1 VIQSSFVENRSVF
14 FRVLSDDQIW
24 ETKQAAFD
32 ILEKTGCEVHHAG
45 ALDLLKKAGAVVNGQ
60 RIRLPRHIVE
70 ECVRTAPKGFTIYDR
85 DGKRAL
91 EVEGRKSYYGT
102 STASPNTRDAFSGEI
117 RETRVADIALGAK
130 VADALPNIDWVMP
143 MGSSQDVHPLAA
155 DVHEFEA
162 VVTNTRKPLVFIG
175 YSPRGVELVY
185 EMAAEVAGGLEALQ
199 RRPFVLAYPE
209 PISPLVFPIEVVDRM
224 FVAAD
229 LHMPQIPGPSAQMG
243 ATSPVTLAGTVA
255 QSIAEGLMS
264 LVLVQLRRPGA
275 PCCLSGNVGVFDMRT
290 ALMSLA
296 APEASLGLAA
306 QAEVAQSFGLPTW
319 GLAGATDSKALDA
332 QAGIESAFGILAQGL
347 AGLNLIH
354 DVGYMDS
361 GMVCSAEM
369 LVMGDE
375 VIGMAKRFI
384 QGIEVSAETLAR
396 DVVEKVGPGGHFLQ
410 EKHTVRHMRGE
421 LWMPGLLTRQHRDV
435 WQQDGA
441 KDMAQRVGER
451 VRQIAESHQVPP
463 LPAETLAALEMLKRR
478 GEAELT
484 GHNSEWGT
492 LQQIRKSTDF

>member
-1 VIQSSFVENRSVF
+1 MIQSSFAENRSVF
-14 FRVLSDDQIW
+14 FRVLSDDQVW
-24 ETKQAAFD
+24 EIRQAAFD
-32 ILEKTGCEVHHAG
+32 ILEKTGCQVQHAG
-45 ALDLLKKAGAVVNGQ
+45 ARELLKKAGALVKDRRVW
-60 RIRLPRHIVE
+60 LPRHIVE
-70 ECVRTAPKGFTIYDR
+70 ACVRTAPKGFTVYDR
-85 DGKRAL
+85 DGQRAL

-117 RETRVADIALGAK
+117 RETRVADIALGAR
-130 VADALPNIDWVMP
+130 VADALPNLDWVMP
-143 MGSSQDVHPLAA
+143 MGSSQDVPALAA

-162 VVTNTRKPLVFIG
+162 VVTNTTKPVVFIG

-185 EMAAEVAGGLEALQ
+185 EMAAEVAGGLDELQ

-209 PISPLVFPIEVVDRM
+209 PISPLVFPAEVVERM

-229 LHMPQIPGPSAQMG
+229 LFMPQIPGPSAQAG

-255 QSIAEGLMS
+255 QSIAESLVS
-264 LVLVQLRRPGA
+264 LVLVQLRKPGA

-290 ALMSLA
+290 ALLSLA
-296 APEASLGLAA
+296 APEVSLGLAA

-319 GLAGATDSKALDA
+319 GLAGATDSKTLDA
-332 QAGIESAFGILAQGL
+332 QAGIESAFHILAQGL

-354 DVGYMDS
+354 DVGYLDS

-384 QGIEVSAETLAR
+384 QGIRVDAETLAR
-396 DVVEKVGPGGHFLQ
+396 DVIEKVGPGGHYLQ
-410 EKHTVRHMRGE
+410 ERHTVRHMRDE
-421 LWMPGLLTRQHRDV
+421 LWMPGLLTRQHRDI
-435 WQQDGA
+435 WRAEGA
-441 KDMAQRVGER
+441 KDLAQRVGER
-451 VRQIAESHQVPP
+451 VRELAESHQPKS
-463 LPAETLAALEMLKRR
+463 LPDEKLAALERLKRK

-484 GHNSEWGT
+484 EHNNG
-492 LQQIRKSTDF
+492 

>member
-1 VIQSSFVENRSVF
+1 MIQSSFAENRSVH

-24 ETKQAAFD
+24 EIKQAAFD
-32 ILEKTGCEVHHAG
+32 VLEKTGCEVHHPGALSLLKQAG
-45 ALDLLKKAGAVVNGQ
+45 ALVQDQ
-60 RIRLPRHIVE
+60 RVRLPRHIVE

-102 STASPNTRDAFSGEI
+102 STASPNTRDAFSSEI

-162 VVTNTRKPLVFIG
+162 VVANTTKPVVFIG
-175 YSPRGVELVY
+175 YSPRGMELVY
-185 EMAAEVAGGLEALQ
+185 EMAAEVTGGLDALQ
-199 RRPFVLAYPE
+199 LRPFVLAYPE
-209 PISPLVFPIEVVDRM
+209 PISPLVYPVEVVDRM
-224 FVAAD
+224 FIAAD
-229 LHMPQIPGPSAQMG
+229 LRMPQIPGPSAQIG
-243 ATSPVTLAGTVA
+243 ATSPVTMAGTVV
-255 QSIAEGLMS
+255 QSIAEGLVS
-264 LVLVQLRRPGA
+264 LTLVQLRKPGA
-275 PCCLSGNVGVFDMRT
+275 PCFLSGNIGVIDMRS
-290 ALMSLA
+290 ALLSLA

-319 GLAGATDSKALDA
+319 GLAGATDAKALDA

-369 LVMGDE
+369 LVMGNE

-384 QGIEVSAETLAR
+384 RGIEVSAETLAR
-396 DVVEKVGPGGHFLQ
+396 DVIEKVGPGGHYLQ
-410 EKHTVRHMRGE
+410 EKHTVRHLRNE
-421 LWMPGLLTRQHRDV
+421 LWMPGLLTRQHREV
-435 WQQDGA
+435 WKAEGA

-451 VRQIAESHQVPP
+451 VRDLVESHQVPP
-463 LPAETLAALEMLKRR
+463 LPDKTLAALERLRR
-478 GEAELT
+478 EGEAELT
-484 GHNSEWGT
+484 KE
-492 LQQIRKSTDF
+492 